1 MKHDRSS
8 IFVPTR
14 LKAIIKSRSAAEG
27 VFQYQYLSKLVLQ
40 EIERT
45 QHTRGDC
52 PLKEMQ
58 VASWQTE
65 EERAPPL

>member
-14 LKAIIKSRSAAEG
+14 LKAIIKSRSAIQG

-45 QHTRGDC
+45 QHTKAEC
-52 PLKEMQ
+52 PLKEMH
-58 VASWQTE
+58 VSSWQTE
-65 EERAPPL
+65 EKRAPPA